1 MGRKRSYTP
10 LNIFV
15 GARLVGQLV
24 RASTGAVSFTYDQG
38 WLGWEHSFPI
48 SLSLPLRTDRYIGPP
63 VIAVFDNLLPD
74 NDQIRTRL
82 AQRVGAT
89 GTDAYSLLSIIGR
102 DCIGA
107 LQILPE
113 GGEAQTDTSL
123 TGRPLSNGDIE
134 TLLSDLKAHPL
145 GLRRENDFR
154 ISVAGAQE
162 KTALLWHEGKWIEP
176 SGTTPTTHIIK
187 PMIGQLPNGMDLSDS
202 VENEYFCLRL
212 LATFGLPVAHTE
224 IAQFG
229 AIKALV
235 VERFDRIWSKDGRLI
250 RLPQEDCCQALS
262 IPPAQKYQS
271 DGGPGIVEISRL
283 LRRSDEPFLDQK
295 SFLKAN
301 ILFWLTGATDGH
313 AKNFSI
319 ALSSGGRFRMTP
331 FYDVMSVQPTL
342 DAHQINR
349 KDMKLAMRVGNRN
362 HYRVDKITGR
372 HFMQTG
378 IKAGLSKQLIQ
389 DVITDITGSADA
401 AITSLMQDLPNDFP
415 MALAKSITTALTA
428 RLPLL
433 ELAFTDKFD

>member
-1 MGRKRSYTP
+1 MGRKRSYIP
-10 LNIFV
+10 LNVFV
-15 GARLVGQLV
+15 GTRLVGQLV
-24 RASTGAVSFTYDQG
+24 RASTGAVSFAYDQS
-38 WLGWEHSFPI
+38 WLDWEHSFPI

-63 VIAVFDNLLPD
+63 VIAYFENLLPD

-82 AQRVGAT
+82 AGRVGAA

-113 GGEAQTDTSL
+113 GEQTETTKTL
-123 TGRPLSNGDIE
+123 TGNPMSESNIE
-134 TLLSDLKAHPL
+134 ALLGDLKAHPL

-162 KTALLWHEGKWIEP
+162 KTALLWRECQWIEP
-176 SGTTPTTHIIK
+176 TGTTPTTHIIK
-187 PMIGQLPNGMDLSDS
+187 PAIGQLPNGMDLTDS

-212 LATFGLPVAHTE
+212 LQAFGLPVAHTE

-235 VERFDRIWSKDGRLI
+235 VERFDRIWAKDGRLV

-262 IPPAQKYQS
+262 IPPALKYQS
-271 DGGPGIVEISRL
+271 DGGPGIVEISQL
-283 LRRSDEPFLDQK
+283 LRRSDEPMQDQK
-295 SFLKAN
+295 AFFKAN
-301 ILFWLTGATDGH
+301 ILFWLMGATDGH

-319 ALSSGGRFRMTP
+319 ALTIGGRFRMTP
-331 FYDVMSVQPTL
+331 FYDVISVQPTL
-342 DAHQINR
+342 DAHQLNR
-349 KDMKLAMRVGNRN
+349 KEMKLAMRVGDKN

-372 HFMQTG
+372 HFVQTG
-378 IKAGLSKQLIQ
+378 LKADLSKQVIQ
-389 DVITDITGSADA
+389 DVISDITGNAEA
-401 AITSLMQDLPNDFP
+401 AINEALQGPPDGFP
-415 MALAKSITTALTA
+415 IEMAKSITNGLTA

-433 ELAFTDKFD
+433 APAFIDLLD